1 MKEGKFIVIEGTDG
15 SGKSEQ
21 FLLLKKRLEEYNFT
35 VATFDFP
42 QYQKESSFF
51 VRQYLNGAYGGW
63 KDVGPF
69 KASLFYAMDRFDISP
84 KIREAINRGEV
95 VISNRY
101 VGSNLG
107 HQGSKLSRSERTD
120 FFEWDYNLEFQILNI
135 PKPDLNIVLHVP
147 ADVAQALVNKKGERG
162 YLKGKKR
169 DIHEDD
175 INHLKAA
182 EETYLQIV
190 NTWPKEYKLIECV
203 ENGKLLSIP
212 EIHEK
217 IWEIVGHSRGL
228 CGVPDVS
235 LNIPKEDVL
244 KNPAHC
250 LCCGSEMEIC
260 EPESVT
266 LRRLGSY
273 ALTCPTC
280 PPPERSE

>member
-1 MKEGKFIVIEGTDG
+1 MKKGKFIVIEGTDG

-21 FLLLKKRLEEYNFT
+21 FKLLKSRLEENGHT
-35 VATFDFP
+35 VTIFDFP
-42 QYQKESSFF
+42 QYEKESSFF

-84 KIREAINRGEV
+84 KIREAINRGEI

-120 FFEWDYNLEFQILNI
+120 FFEWDYNLEFQILSI

-147 ADVAQALVNKKGERG
+147 ADVAQALVNKKGERE

-190 NTWPKEYKLIECV
+190 DTWPKEYKLIECV
-203 ENGKLLSIP
+203 ENGNLLSIA

-217 IWEIVGHSRGL
+217 VWEIVGHNRGL
-228 CGVPDVS
+228 CGKPD
-235 LNIPKEDVL
+235 IPLDTRKEDVE

-250 LCCGSEMEIC
+250 LCCGSEMEIHD
-260 EPESVT
+260 PVSVT
-266 LRRLGSY
+266 MQQLGVY
-273 ALTCPTC
+273 ALVCPKC
-280 PPPERSE
+280 PKKAE

>member
-1 MKEGKFIVIEGTDG
+1 MEKGKFIVIEGTDG

-21 FLLLKKRLEEYNFT
+21 FKLLKNKLEENGHVVT
-35 VATFDFP
+35 TFDFP
-42 QYQKESSFF
+42 QYEKESSFF

-63 KDVGPF
+63 KDVGPY

-84 KIREAINRGEV
+84 KIREALDRREIV
-95 VISNRY
+95 LSNRY

-107 HQGSKLSRSERTD
+107 HQGSKLSHSERIE
-120 FFEWDYNLEFQILNI
+120 FFKWDYDLEFRILNI

-147 ADVAQALVNKKGERG
+147 ADVAQELVNKKGDRD
-162 YLKGKKR
+162 YLHGKKR

-190 NTWPKEYKLIECV
+190 DMWPREYKLVECFKH
-203 ENGKLLSIP
+203 GKLFSIS
-212 EIHEK
+212 EVHEK
-217 IWEIVGHSRGL
+217 VWDIVRHSRGL

-235 LNIPKEDVL
+235 KNTPKEVVL

-250 LCCGSEMEIC
+250 LCCGSVMEIC
-260 EPESVT
+260 EPESMT

-273 ALTCPTC
+273 ALICPTC
-280 PPPERSE
+280 PPPRVSE